1 MPRCEVRLLGKET
14 NRLFCRGEGG
24 GEGGTGFGFKQQF
37 SRPIF
42 FEFSFSFTK
51 GPKLVPP
58 LKVALFVVNLCLSCF
73 GEIVK

>member
-1 MPRCEVRLLGKET
+1 MRDVLGKET
-14 NRLFCRGEGG
+14 DRLFCRGEGG

-51 GPKLVPP
+51 DPKLVPS
-58 LKVALFVVNLCLSCF
+58 LKVALSLLTCVCLVL
-73 GEIVK
+73 VK